1 MSGRK
6 VWAYFLRFPATLDDL
21 DCCIAVEDMLPLALQ
36 EEYITDYYQAFPYN
50 DVQAGDYILFVVSHN
65 NVQVID
71 RLTKELKAFPNE
83 WQPEQYHTMLSIL
96 EGAKDKYSVHD
107 GKVFYKTTIETAEEM
122 EEGINEVSYNEGI
135 CFNNDRPIDKY
146 SNDYFIDYD
155 YIQRLSTKE
164 FYVLNRTLGE
174 DRIYIDSEQTKIT
187 NQNDL
192 IDSYDDNVQAFVTN
206 NTFNGS
212 LDEVLADMKHRGY
225 LTLDCLFQEN
235 ETSWTAPRWCKAG
248 DIAFFMFAK
257 TANAAIS
264 KLVTEFRK
272 TGNNYSSRD
281 QRLISEALDHGKDLY
296 KQYGGCIF
304 AFARVT
310 GATELIKREYD
321 SNDHWRNPIYA
332 PMDQVTILENP
343 ISIDEFRSFLTIA
356 RQNTITPV
364 LGNAFD
370 ELKKLIIEK
379 NEVPEFFYNLN
390 ATPIPL
396 RDINETNWIEYGK
409 EYRRRFILEEAFRR
423 YYVDYLLRELGD
435 KKTFYREC
443 GCYKAG
449 GNPPRVDNII
459 MLFGKYLPVEVKL
472 NVNNERDLEKQ
483 VKQYCHVSYIAL
495 GNGKEIKNPTSEM
508 YVDNV
513 LIIDTENVYV
523 FDFPKNIMHKVY
535 SLNSLISLADVKDL
549 RGMIKVYLK

>member
-1 MSGRK
+1 MSGRT
-6 VWAYFLRFPATLDDL
+6 WAYFLRFPATLDDL
-21 DCCIAVEDMLPLALQ
+21 DCCIAVEDFLPLGLQ
-36 EEYITDYYQAFPYN
+36 EEYITDYYQAFPYD
-50 DVQAGDYILFVVSHN
+50 DVQIGDHILFVVSHN

-71 RLTKELKAFPNE
+71 RLTKELKSLPNE
-83 WQPEQYHTMLSIL
+83 WRPQQYHTMLSIL
-96 EGAKDKYSVHD
+96 EDAKEKYSVHD

-122 EEGINEVSYNEGI
+122 DDGVYEVSYSEGI
-135 CFNNDRPIDKY
+135 CFNNDRPIEKY
-146 SNDYFIDYD
+146 SNDYFIDYN
-155 YIQRLSTKE
+155 YIHRLSKNE

-174 DRIYIDSEQTKIT
+174 DRIYIDTEQTEIT
-187 NQNDL
+187 NKNDL
-192 IDSYDDNVQAFVTN
+192 VDSYDDNVQAFVTN

-212 LDEVLADMKHRGY
+212 LDEVLADMKQRGF
-225 LTLDCLFQEN
+225 LTLDCLFHEK

-264 KLVTEFRK
+264 RLVTEFRR
-272 TGNNYSSRD
+272 TSDNYSLRD

-310 GATELIKREYD
+310 GVTELIKKEYD

-332 PMDQVTILENP
+332 PMDQVTILKNP
-343 ISIDEFRSFLTIA
+343 IPIDEFRSFLTIA

-379 NEVPEFFYNLN
+379 NRVPAFFYNLN

-443 GCYKAG
+443 GCYKTG
-449 GNPPRVDNII
+449 GNPPRVDNVIVF
-459 MLFGKYLPVEVKL
+459 LGKYLPVEVKL

-483 VKQYCHVSYIAL
+483 VKQYCHVSYITL
-495 GNGKEIKNPTSEM
+495 GNGKNIKNPASEM

-513 LIIDTENVYV
+513 LIIDTENIYV
-523 FDFPKNIMHKVY
+523 FDFSMDIIHKVY
-535 SLNSLISLADVKDL
+535 RLDSLISLAEIKDL
-549 RGMIKVYLK
+549 RDMIKAYLK